1 MSAGADAA
9 AALSFRARQHGGVPE
24 VVAAHGSGAAQP
36 FPPILPGGDSVGA
49 PDTRRCILHLDVDAF
64 YAQVEELRDPSLRD
78 VPMARR
84 SALRRHVRALTRFRT
99 LISRA
104 RRR

>member
-1 MSAGADAA
+1 MSGDAD
-9 AALSFRARQHGGVPE
+9 AALSFRARQHGGVPA

-36 FPPILPGGDSVGA
+36 LPLPLPCDDVGP

-84 SALRRHVRALTRFRT
+84 GLCRL
-99 LISRA
+99 L
-104 RRR
+104 